1 MSSTPF
7 RTRSAPSV
15 IGLVDANNFYVSC
28 ERIFAPRLEG
38 KPVVVLS
45 NNDGCV
51 VARSN
56 EVKTL
61 GVAMGTP
68 VHAIRALIRQ
78 HRIQV
83 YSSNYSLYGD
93 LSARMMTVLGQFAPR
108 VEVYSIDEAFLDLTG
123 FADPT
128 LLAYAQG
135 IVQTVRRW
143 LGLPVSIGIG
153 PTKVLAKVANRIAKK
168 QKIAG
173 GVVTLLD
180 SNRQAE
186 ALAGLDVADLW
197 GIGPRWAAKLRALGI
212 DTALRLRESDP
223 PHLRALFGV
232 VVERLVYELR
242 GIPCLALEEI
252 APPKQQIIASR
263 SFGKPVTALDELQQ
277 AVAMHVT
284 RAAVK
289 LRRQGSEARGLQVFL
304 STNPFVLDDPQYHHT
319 GTLELPAPT
328 ADTGLLIGQA
338 MRGLATIYREGY
350 RYKKTGIMLWSL
362 SPAHRR
368 QGALF
373 GAGDGERSQRLM
385 QTLDAVNA
393 RMGRGT
399 LRFGTEGFQRSW
411 AMRQERRSPAYTTQW
426 SDVPVV
432 K

>member
-1 MSSTPF
+1 MLFTPF
-7 RTRSAPSV
+7 RPITAPSV

-28 ERIFAPRLEG
+28 ERVFAPRLEG

-56 EVKTL
+56 EVKAL
-61 GVAMGTP
+61 GIAMGTP
-68 VHAIRALIRQ
+68 VHEIRALIRQ

-108 VEVYSIDEAFLDLTG
+108 VEIYSIDEAFLDLTG
-123 FADPT
+123 FADPA
-128 LLAYAQG
+128 LLAYAQV

-173 GVVTLLD
+173 GVVALLD

-223 PHLRALFGV
+223 LHLRALFSV

-242 GIPCLALEEI
+242 GIPCLALEDI

-277 AVAMHVT
+277 AVAFHVT
-284 RAAVK
+284 RATVK
-289 LRRQGSEARGLQVFL
+289 LRRQGSEAQGLQVFI
-304 STNPFVLDDPQYHHT
+304 STNPFVPDDPQYHNT

-350 RYKKTGIMLWSL
+350 RYKKAGIMLWSL
-362 SPAHRR
+362 SSVDRR
-368 QGALF
+368 QGGLF

>member
-1 MSSTPF
+1 MP
-7 RTRSAPSV
+7 
-15 IGLVDANNFYVSC
+15 
-28 ERIFAPRLEG
+28 
-38 KPVVVLS
+38 
-45 NNDGCV
+45 
-51 VARSN
+51 
-56 EVKTL
+56 
-61 GVAMGTP
+61 
-68 VHAIRALIRQ
+68 IRALIRQ

-123 FADPT
+123 FADPA

-168 QKIAG
+168 QRVPG
-173 GVVTLLD
+173 GVVALLERE
-180 SNRQAE
+180 RQTE
-186 ALAGLDVADLW
+186 ALADLKTADLW
-197 GIGPRWAAKLRALGI
+197 GIAGRWSAKLEALGI
-212 DTALRLRESDP
+212 DTALRLREADP
-223 PHLRALFGV
+223 PWLRSVFGV
-232 VVERLVYELR
+232 VMERIVYELR
-242 GIPCLALEEI
+242 GTSCLALEEV

-263 SFGKPVTALDELQQ
+263 SFGKPVTALDELKQ
-277 AVAMHVT
+277 AVAFHVT

-304 STNPFVLDDPQYHHT
+304 STNPFVPDDPQYHHA

-338 MRGLATIYREGY
+338 MHGLSAIYRAGY
-350 RYKKTGIMLWSL
+350 RYKKAGIALWSL

-385 QTLDAVNA
+385 QTLDAVNT

-399 LRFGTEGFQRSW
+399 LRFGTEGFRQSW
-411 AMRQERRSPAYTTQW
+411 AMRQERRSPAYTTRW
-426 SDVPVV
+426 SEVPVV

>member
-1 MSSTPF
+1 MSFTPF
-7 RTRSAPSV
+7 RPITAPSV

-28 ERIFAPRLEG
+28 ERVFAPRLEG

-56 EVKTL
+56 EVKAL
-61 GVAMGTP
+61 GIAMGTP
-68 VHAIRALIRQ
+68 VHEIRALIRQ

-108 VEVYSIDEAFLDLTG
+108 VEIYSIDEAFLDLTG
-123 FADPT
+123 FADPA
-128 LLAYAQG
+128 LLAYAQV

-173 GVVTLLD
+173 GVVALLD

-223 PHLRALFGV
+223 LHLRALFSV

-242 GIPCLALEEI
+242 GIPCLALEDI

-263 SFGKPVTALDELQQ
+263 SFGKPVTTLDELQQ
-277 AVAMHVT
+277 AVAFHVT
-284 RAAVK
+284 RATVK
-289 LRRQGSEARGLQVFL
+289 LRRQGSEAQGLQVFI
-304 STNPFVLDDPQYHHT
+304 STNPFVPDDPQYHNT

-350 RYKKTGIMLWSL
+350 RYKKAGIMLWSL
-362 SPAHRR
+362 SSVDRR
-368 QGALF
+368 QGGLF

>member
-1 MSSTPF
+1 MSFTPF
-7 RTRSAPSV
+7 RPITAPSV

-28 ERIFAPRLEG
+28 ERVFAPRLEG

-56 EVKTL
+56 EVKAL
-61 GVAMGTP
+61 GIAMGTP
-68 VHAIRALIRQ
+68 VHEIRALIRQ

-108 VEVYSIDEAFLDLTG
+108 VEIYSIDEAFLDLTG
-123 FADPT
+123 FADPA
-128 LLAYAQG
+128 LLAYAQV

-173 GVVTLLD
+173 GVVALLD

-223 PHLRALFGV
+223 LHLRALFSV

-242 GIPCLALEEI
+242 GIPCLALEDI

-277 AVAMHVT
+277 AVAFHVT
-284 RAAVK
+284 RATVK
-289 LRRQGSEARGLQVFL
+289 LRRQGSEAQGLQVFI
-304 STNPFVLDDPQYHHT
+304 STNPFVPDDPQYHNT

-350 RYKKTGIMLWSL
+350 RYKKAGIMLWSL
-362 SPAHRR
+362 SSVDRR
-368 QGALF
+368 QGGLF